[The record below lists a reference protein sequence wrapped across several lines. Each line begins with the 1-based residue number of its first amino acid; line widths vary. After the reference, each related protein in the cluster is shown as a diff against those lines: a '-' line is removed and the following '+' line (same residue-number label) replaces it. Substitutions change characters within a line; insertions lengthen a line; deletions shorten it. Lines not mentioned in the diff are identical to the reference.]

1 MRTNGTGSMVALMQ
15 FFNVGVKTKAISQ
28 PLGATIIF
36 MAIIVLSL
44 GQFKSHHSTDRSL
57 TLVDYV

>member
-1 MRTNGTGSMVALMQ
+1 MQ

-44 GQFKSHHSTDRSL
+44 GQSDLIIRLIACSPF
-57 TLVDYV
+57 VDHV

>member
-1 MRTNGTGSMVALMQ
+1 MGSVVALMQ

-44 GQFKSHHSTDRSL
+44 GQFKSHHSTDRLL
-57 TLVDYV
+57 TFVDYV